1 MTSDP
6 RCPPA
11 LPTPRPICASAA
23 LLVIL
28 VATLAAC
35 GGSAW
40 AADAPAACPGRPV
53 LVVRSVGGTLD
64 YQGTADGLADLC
76 RIERADG
83 GGAFFGV
90 WRADWPGAGQAY
102 PALHTVI
109 LGPKGTR
116 AEFITRSIPGLQ
128 WTDSL
133 VNEGRES
140 LTIDGQAYQTLKL
153 SHERS
158 GIEGNTYHSIITSWR
173 DIATGVNLKVVETQ
187 ISGQSYGPA
196 ATWTATRVDLQ

>member
-6 RCPPA
+6 CRPPA
-11 LPTPRPICASAA
+11 LPMPRQTWVTA
-23 LLVIL
+23 VL
-28 VATLAAC
+28 VATWSMC
-35 GGSAW
+35 GSAW
-40 AADAPAACPGRPV
+40 AADAPAACPSRPV
-53 LVVRSVGGTLD
+53 LVKRSAGGTLD
-64 YQGTADGLADLC
+64 YRGTADGLADLC

-83 GGAFFGV
+83 GGAFYFGV
-90 WRADWPGAGQAY
+90 WRTDWPGAGQAY

-116 AEFITRSIPGLQ
+116 AEFITRSVPGLQ

-153 SHERS
+153 SHERN

-173 DIATGVNLKVVETQ
+173 DIATGVTLKVVETQ

-196 ATWTATRVDLQ
+196 ATWTATRVDLK